1 MATGEPGVSG
11 ASAPS
16 HVTKDCAADGVFVTI
31 PAQCMAGRS
40 VLETIRNIQ
49 NARWGDAATV
59 SGWTL
64 EEWDDWVGEK
74 KKGGGG
80 TKRQAMWYDAP
91 AASEVDFWGI
101 ASGVSWGER
110 VG

>member
-49 NARWGDAATV
+49 NAR
-59 SGWTL
+59 
-64 EEWDDWVGEK
+64 
-74 KKGGGG
+74 
-80 TKRQAMWYDAP
+80 
-91 AASEVDFWGI
+91 
-101 ASGVSWGER
+101 
-110 VG
+110 